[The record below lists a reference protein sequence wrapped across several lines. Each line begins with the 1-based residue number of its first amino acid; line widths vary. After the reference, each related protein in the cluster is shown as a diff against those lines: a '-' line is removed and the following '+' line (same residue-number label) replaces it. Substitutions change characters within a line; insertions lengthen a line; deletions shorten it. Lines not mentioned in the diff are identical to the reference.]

1 MEYNLP
7 SFPYIRMDK
16 KIVIDIRSF
25 TPCNPKKVEE
35 WSWKKAKNEKW
46 IVHVMHDGRINKK

>member
-1 MEYNLP
+1 MN
-7 SFPYIRMDK
+7 K